1 MSEERRAPG
10 ELKQELERLRDEL
23 AVRMHLAKAEARD
36 QWEELEKKW
45 EHFRARLEVVG
56 RAAEESAE
64 DVGDALE
71 LLGSELKRGY
81 ARIRKLL

>member
-1 MSEERRAPG
+1 MSEEKRSSR
-10 ELKQELERLRDEL
+10 ELTQELERLRDEL

-56 RAAEESAE
+56 RAAGESAE

>member
-1 MSEERRAPG
+1 MSEEKRSSR
-10 ELKQELERLRDEL
+10 ELTQERDEL

-56 RAAEESAE
+56 RAAGESAE